1 MGKDDLADVELA
13 EVDKFKDLK
22 DLVAK
27 KTGDDDSDDEVKEDI
42 EFDLMESTKDI
53 LFTSSLNWL
62 LVLIPFAVIG
72 KMSGISD
79 GWLFILSL
87 LPICP
92 LAERLGY
99 VTEQMA
105 TYTNP
110 TLGGLLNATFGN
122 LTEMIVSFFALKAGL
137 LRVVQLSL
145 LGSILSNMLLV
156 LGCAFLFGGMKFKTQ
171 TFNKTGV
178 GMNSA
183 LLLLAV
189 ISLSVPAVLH
199 TTHTELHGTQ
209 SEIALSRFTSC
220 LLLGTYCT
228 FLYFQ
233 LITHRDL
240 YEEED
245 GDEEEEEVTQTFW
258 GCIMWLGVISV
269 LISFLSDYLVDAI
282 EGAAENMGMPV
293 AFISVIIIPI
303 VGNAAEHASAVMFA
317 MKNKMDI
324 SLGVAIGSST
334 QIALLVIPL
343 CIVAGWFMGQPLDL
357 NLHVFETTTF
367 IMSVIT
373 VSFMVQ
379 DGQSNWLKGLTLVL
393 AYCIVAA
400 SFYFHKDNKIT
411 EQDATK
417 LVDSTSLNSA
427 RGLSNMG
434 MFPPPMGF

>member
-1 MGKDDLADVELA
+1 MKRKPTTVFQKVKALVDAKVEEGDGGSDGGSDKSEVSFDLA
-13 EVDKFKDLK
+13 
-22 DLVAK
+22 
-27 KTGDDDSDDEVKEDI
+27 
-42 EFDLMESTKDI
+42 ESTKDI

-62 LVLIPFAVIG
+62 LLLIPVAVVAKNVG
-72 KMSGISD
+72 VGD
-79 GWLFILSL
+79 GWLFVFSL

-122 LTEMIVSFFALKAGL
+122 LTEMIVSYFALKGGL

-156 LGCAFLFGGMKFKTQ
+156 LGCAFFAGGLKHKHQ

-220 LLLGTYCT
+220 LLLGVYAT

-233 LITHRDL
+233 LVTHRDL
-240 YEEED
+240 FDEEEGD
-245 GDEEEEEVTQTFW
+245 DDEEEEVNQTFW
-258 GCIMWLGVISV
+258 ACIGWLSVITVFISV
-269 LISFLSDYLVDAI
+269 LSDYLVDAI
-282 EGAAENMGMPV
+282 EGAADSMGMPV
-293 AFISVIIIPI
+293 AFISVIILPI

-317 MKNKMDI
+317 MKNKMDLA
-324 SLGVAIGSST
+324 LGVAIGSST
-334 QIALLVIPL
+334 
-343 CIVAGWFMGQPLDL
+343 QPLDL

-367 IMSVIT
+367 ILTVIS
-373 VSFMVQ
+373 VSFVVA
-379 DGQSNWLKGLTLVL
+379 DGQSNWLKGLTLIL
-393 AYCIVAA
+393 AYAVVSA
-400 SFYFHKDNKIT
+400 FFFFHKDNKLT
-411 EQDATK
+411 EQDATH
-417 LVDSTSLNSA
+417 LIDTTSLNSVRA
-427 RGLSNMG
+427 LSNIAPSPAT
-434 MFPPPMGF
+434 FTPMPGDLVHGG